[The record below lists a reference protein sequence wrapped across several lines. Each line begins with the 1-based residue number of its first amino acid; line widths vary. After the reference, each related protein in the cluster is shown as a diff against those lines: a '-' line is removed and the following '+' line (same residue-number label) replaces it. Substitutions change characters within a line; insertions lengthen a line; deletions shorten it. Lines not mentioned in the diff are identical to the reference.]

1 MRDPAF
7 AKPSSRITHYGLR
20 ITDYALRITDYG
32 LRITHHGLRITD
44 ASSARK
50 ESGKMKV
57 RGMRDVPGPQSVA
70 NRKQANTREQAVT
83 DLTRLEHEKAR
94 LERELSVWT
103 TKAEATSHRLEQ
115 IRGQLEALQNSL
127 YGAETAS
134 PPASR
139 ARSNGSSLSR
149 SANDTEAPE
158 QEKTWREIPME
169 Y

>member
-1 MRDPAF
+1 
-7 AKPSSRITHYGLR
+7 
-20 ITDYALRITDYG
+20 
-32 LRITHHGLRITD
+32 
-44 ASSARK
+44 
-50 ESGKMKV
+50 MKV

-103 TKAEATSHRLEQ
+103 TKAEATSRRLEQ

-127 YGAETAS
+127 YGSVTAS
-134 PPASR
+134 PPAGR
-139 ARSNGSSLSR
+139 ARSNGG
-149 SANDTEAPE
+149 SAGNGTDDAETVA
-158 QEKTWREIPME
+158 QEKTWREIPLE